1 MTPATP
7 ARAALIALDWGTS
20 SLRAYRL
27 DDTGR
32 TLDTRHL
39 PWGIM
44 RLPQPLQDGAASTT
58 LSGFDLAFEQACG
71 DWLRAEPTLPVIACG
86 MVGSAQGWQEAAYL
100 DVPVDLERIGTLLTV
115 VQRTGAGPD
124 ATPVHIVPG
133 LIQRHG
139 LPNVMR
145 GEETQVFGVMF
156 DQAGGVAAQPGAA
169 PDARLDAKPDAGL
182 DATPDARPDAKPDAR
197 PDAKPDPASG
207 PTSDANPIAAP
218 ADTVLIGLPGTHSK
232 WVSARRGRVTHFD
245 TFMTGEVYAAL
256 RGHTIL
262 GRTMSDAPAAD
273 KQPDKQ
279 ADDQAAKQA
288 EKQANKQADI
298 AADSGA
304 FMRGVKVA
312 GAPAGRAGVLSTIFS
327 TRALGLTGELPST
340 SQADYLSGLLIGH
353 EIAALAQMLR
363 EQGELPR
370 IVLCGDPALCQ
381 RYILAMQH
389 YGLGTPEQAQNA
401 TERGLW
407 HLAVCAGLVK
417 TGQIKAGPVKAGP
430 VDTDTPTSAPV

>member
-1 MTPATP
+1 MTTGSP

-27 DDTGR
+27 DATGR

-44 RLPQPLQDGAASTT
+44 RLPQPLQDGAATT
-58 LSGFDLAFEQACG
+58 ALSGFELAFEQACG
-71 DWLRAEPTLPVIACG
+71 DWLRAEPSLPVIACG

-100 DVPVDLERIGTLLTV
+100 DVPVDLQRIGTLLTEV
-115 VQRTGAGPD
+115 RRDGGPSL
-124 ATPVHIVPG
+124 HIVPG

-139 LPNVMR
+139 LPNVIR
-145 GEETQVFGVMF
+145 GEETQVVGVM
-156 DQAGGVAAQPGAA
+156 A
-169 PDARLDAKPDAGL
+169 
-182 DATPDARPDAKPDAR
+182 
-197 PDAKPDPASG
+197 DPATRS
-207 PTSDANPIAAP
+207 
-218 ADTVLIGLPGTHSK
+218 ADSVLIGLPGTHSK

-262 GRTMSDAPAAD
+262 GRTMADAASADMAAF
-273 KQPDKQ
+273 
-279 ADDQAAKQA
+279 
-288 EKQANKQADI
+288 E
-298 AADSGA
+298 
-304 FMRGVKVA
+304 RGLKVA

-327 TRALGLTGELPST
+327 TRALGLTGELAPE

-353 EIAALAQMLR
+353 EIAALADMLQQ
-363 EQGELPR
+363 QGELPR

-381 RYILAMQH
+381 RYIQAMQH

-407 HLAVCAGLVK
+407 HLAVCAGLVASPSK
-417 TGQIKAGPVKAGP
+417 E
-430 VDTDTPTSAPV
+430 

>member
-1 MTPATP
+1 
-7 ARAALIALDWGTS
+7 
-20 SLRAYRL
+20 
-27 DDTGR
+27 
-32 TLDTRHL
+32 
-39 PWGIM
+39 
-44 RLPQPLQDGAASTT
+44 
-58 LSGFDLAFEQACG
+58 
-71 DWLRAEPTLPVIACG
+71 
-86 MVGSAQGWQEAAYL
+86 MVH
-100 DVPVDLERIGTLLTV
+100 
-115 VQRTGAGPD
+115 RTGAD

-169 PDARLDAKPDAGL
+169 PDARLDARLDAKPNAGLDAGL
-182 DATPDARPDAKPDAR
+182 DAK

-218 ADTVLIGLPGTHSK
+218 ADSVLIGLPGTHSK
-232 WVSARRGRVTHFD
+232 WVSAHQGRVTHFD

-262 GRTMSDAPAAD
+262 GRTMSDAPAT
-273 KQPDKQ
+273 DKQ
-279 ADDQAAKQA
+279 ADKQA
-288 EKQANKQADI
+288 EKQANTQADI

-353 EIAALAQMLR
+353 EVSALAQMLR

-389 YGLGTPEQAQNA
+389 YGLGSPEQAQNA

-417 TGQIKAGPVKAGP
+417 TGHFKAGRVKADP

>member
-1 MTPATP
+1 MGKQSGKAPNDETHQMTPATP

-27 DDTGR
+27 DDTGG

-44 RLPQPLQDGAASTT
+44 RLPQPLQDGAASTA

-100 DVPVDLERIGTLLTV
+100 DVPVDLKRIGTLLTMV
-115 VQRTGAGPD
+115 ERKSAGPN
-124 ATPVHIVPG
+124 ATPLHIVPG

-156 DQAGGVAAQPGAA
+156 DQVGGWGAN
-169 PDARLDAKPDAGL
+169 
-182 DATPDARPDAKPDAR
+182 
-197 PDAKPDPASG
+197 S
-207 PTSDANPIAAP
+207 SVHS
-218 ADTVLIGLPGTHSK
+218 ADSVLIGLPGTHSK
-232 WVSARRGRVTHFD
+232 WVNARRGRVTHFN

-262 GRTMSDAPAAD
+262 GRTMSDAPAAE
-273 KQPDKQ
+273 Q
-279 ADDQAAKQA
+279 
-288 EKQANKQADI
+288 NADI
-298 AADSGA
+298 AADSSA

-327 TRALGLTGELPST
+327 TRALGLTGELAS
-340 SQADYLSGLLIGH
+340 SLQADYLSGLLIGH
-353 EIAALAQMLR
+353 EIFALAQMLR

-417 TGQIKAGPVKAGP
+417 AGQINTERAKPSP
-430 VDTDTPTSAPV
+430 HSASL

>member
-1 MTPATP
+1 MPARDETDQMTTGSP

-27 DDTGR
+27 DAAGR

-44 RLPQPLQDGAASTT
+44 RLPQPLQDGAASTA
-58 LSGFDLAFEQACG
+58 LSGFDLAFDQACG
-71 DWLRAEPTLPVIACG
+71 DWLRAEPGLPVIACG
-86 MVGSAQGWQEAAYL
+86 MVGSAQGWKEAAYL

-115 VQRTGAGPD
+115 VERPG
-124 ATPVHIVPG
+124 ATPLHIVPG

-156 DQAGGVAAQPGAA
+156 EP
-169 PDARLDAKPDAGL
+169 
-182 DATPDARPDAKPDAR
+182 
-197 PDAKPDPASG
+197 
-207 PTSDANPIAAP
+207 SDAQDAHAA
-218 ADTVLIGLPGTHSK
+218 DSVLIGLPGTHSK
-232 WVSARRGRVTHFD
+232 WVNARRGRVTHFD

-273 KQPDKQ
+273 M
-279 ADDQAAKQA
+279 AAF
-288 EKQANKQADI
+288 E
-298 AADSGA
+298 
-304 FMRGVKVA
+304 RGVKVA

-327 TRALGLTGELPST
+327 TRALGLTGELASG

-353 EIAALAQMLR
+353 EIAALAEMLHQ
-363 EQGELPR
+363 QGELPR
-370 IVLCGDPALCQ
+370 IVLCGEPALCQ
-381 RYILAMQH
+381 RYMLAMAH

-407 HLAVCAGLVK
+407 HLAVCAGLV
-417 TGQIKAGPVKAGP
+417 AGA
-430 VDTDTPTSAPV
+430 TSASGTGTATATASGSTAAAASPSFSPSASD

>member
-44 RLPQPLQDGAASTT
+44 RLPQPLQDGAASTA

-115 VQRTGAGPD
+115 VQRTGAGPN

-145 GEETQVFGVMF
+145 GEETQVFGVLF
-156 DQAGGVAAQPGAA
+156 DQTGDVAAQPGAA
-169 PDARLDAKPDAGL
+169 PEAK
-182 DATPDARPDAKPDAR
+182 PDAKPDH
-197 PDAKPDPASG
+197 ASG
-207 PTSDANPIAAP
+207 PTSEPDPIAPP

-232 WVSARRGRVTHFD
+232 WVSARQGRVTHFD

-273 KQPDKQ
+273 
-279 ADDQAAKQA
+279 
-288 EKQANKQADI
+288 N
-298 AADSGA
+298 GA

-370 IVLCGDPALCQ
+370 IVLCGDSALCQ

-389 YGLGTPEQAQNA
+389 YGLGTPEQAQSA

-417 TGQIKAGPVKAGP
+417 TGQIKAGPVKAEP

>member
-44 RLPQPLQDGAASTT
+44 RLPQPLQDGAASTA

-115 VQRTGAGPD
+115 VQRTGAGPN

-133 LIQRHG
+133 LIQRPG

-145 GEETQVFGVMF
+145 GEETQVFGVLF
-156 DQAGGVAAQPGAA
+156 DQAGDVAAQPGAA
-169 PDARLDAKPDAGL
+169 PEAK
-182 DATPDARPDAKPDAR
+182 

-207 PTSDANPIAAP
+207 PTSEPDPIAPP

-232 WVSARRGRVTHFD
+232 WVTARRGRVTHFD

-273 KQPDKQ
+273 
-279 ADDQAAKQA
+279 
-288 EKQANKQADI
+288 N
-298 AADSGA
+298 GA

-417 TGQIKAGPVKAGP
+417 TGQIKAGPVKAEP

>member
-100 DVPVDLERIGTLLTV
+100 DVPVELERIGTLLTV

-156 DQAGGVAAQPGAA
+156 DQAGGSGADLAVDQAADKAADQTAGPAEGSGANCGA
-169 PDARLDAKPDAGL
+169 NSSADASSRLTRTPAK
-182 DATPDARPDAKPDAR
+182 
-197 PDAKPDPASG
+197 
-207 PTSDANPIAAP
+207 IP

-232 WVSARRGRVTHFD
+232 WVCARRGRVTHFD

-417 TGQIKAGPVKAGP
+417 AGQVAAGQDQTEQVNAAP
-430 VDTDTPTSAPV
+430 TPSAPV

>member
-44 RLPQPLQDGAASTT
+44 RLPQPLQDGAASTA

-100 DVPVDLERIGTLLTV
+100 DVPVDLARIGTLLTV
-115 VQRTGAGPD
+115 VHRTGAGPN

-156 DQAGGVAAQPGAA
+156 DQAGGSG
-169 PDARLDAKPDAGL
+169 AGL
-182 DATPDARPDAKPDAR
+182 AVDQAADKAANQAADQTAGPAEGSGANCGANSSADASSRLTRTPAK
-197 PDAKPDPASG
+197 
-207 PTSDANPIAAP
+207 IP
-218 ADTVLIGLPGTHSK
+218 ADSVLIGLPGTHSK
-232 WVSARRGRVTHFD
+232 WVSAHQGRVTHFD

-262 GRTMSDAPAAD
+262 GRTMSDAPAT
-273 KQPDKQ
+273 DKQ
-279 ADDQAAKQA
+279 ADKQA
-288 EKQANKQADI
+288 EKQANTQADI

-353 EIAALAQMLR
+353 EVSALAQMLR

-389 YGLGTPEQAQNA
+389 YGLGSPEQAQNA

-417 TGQIKAGPVKAGP
+417 AGQIKAGPIKAGP
-430 VDTDTPTSAPV
+430 VDTDTTPSASV

>member
-44 RLPQPLQDGAASTT
+44 RLPQPLQDGAASTA

-100 DVPVDLERIGTLLTV
+100 DVPVDLARIGTLLTV
-115 VQRTGAGPD
+115 VHRTGAD

-169 PDARLDAKPDAGL
+169 PDARLDAKPNAGLDAGL
-182 DATPDARPDAKPDAR
+182 DAKPDATPDAR

-218 ADTVLIGLPGTHSK
+218 ADSVLIGLPGTHSK
-232 WVSARRGRVTHFD
+232 WVSAHQGRVTHFD

-262 GRTMSDAPAAD
+262 GRTMSDAPAT
-273 KQPDKQ
+273 DKQ
-279 ADDQAAKQA
+279 ADKQA
-288 EKQANKQADI
+288 EKQANTQADI

-353 EIAALAQMLR
+353 EVSALAQMLR

-389 YGLGTPEQAQNA
+389 YGLGSPEQAQNA

-417 TGQIKAGPVKAGP
+417 AGQIKAGPIKTGP
-430 VDTDTPTSAPV
+430 VDTDTTPSASV

>member
-44 RLPQPLQDGAASTT
+44 RLPQPLQDGAASTA

-100 DVPVDLERIGTLLTV
+100 DVPVELERIGTLLTV
-115 VQRTGAGPD
+115 VQRTGAGPN

-145 GEETQVFGVMF
+145 GEETQVFGVLF
-156 DQAGGVAAQPGAA
+156 DQAGDVAAQPDAA
-169 PDARLDAKPDAGL
+169 PEAK
-182 DATPDARPDAKPDAR
+182 

-207 PTSDANPIAAP
+207 PTSEPDPIAPP

-232 WVSARRGRVTHFD
+232 WVSARQGRVTHFD

-262 GRTMSDAPAAD
+262 GRTMSDAPAAAE
-273 KQPDKQ
+273 Q
-279 ADDQAAKQA
+279 ADKQA
-288 EKQANKQADI
+288 EKQAIKQADLT
-298 AADSGA
+298 ADSGA

-417 TGQIKAGPVKAGP
+417 IGQIKAGPVKAEP

>member
-1 MTPATP
+1 MTTGSP

-27 DDTGR
+27 DAVGR

-44 RLPQPLQDGAASTT
+44 RLPQPLQDGAATT
-58 LSGFDLAFEQACG
+58 ALSGFELAFEQACG

-86 MVGSAQGWQEAAYL
+86 MVGSAQGWKEAAYL
-100 DVPVDLERIGTLLTV
+100 DVPVDLQRIGTLLTKV
-115 VQRTGAGPD
+115 EREAGPSL
-124 ATPVHIVPG
+124 HIVPG

-139 LPNVMR
+139 LPNVIR
-145 GEETQVFGVMF
+145 GEETQVVGVM
-156 DQAGGVAAQPGAA
+156 A
-169 PDARLDAKPDAGL
+169 
-182 DATPDARPDAKPDAR
+182 
-197 PDAKPDPASG
+197 DPATRS
-207 PTSDANPIAAP
+207 
-218 ADTVLIGLPGTHSK
+218 ADSVLIGLPGTHSK

-262 GRTMSDAPAAD
+262 GRTMADAASADMAAF
-273 KQPDKQ
+273 
-279 ADDQAAKQA
+279 
-288 EKQANKQADI
+288 E
-298 AADSGA
+298 
-304 FMRGVKVA
+304 RGLKVA

-327 TRALGLTGELPST
+327 TRALGLTGELAPE

-353 EIAALAQMLR
+353 EIAALADMLQQ
-363 EQGELPR
+363 QGELPR
-370 IVLCGDPALCQ
+370 IVLCGDPALCR
-381 RYILAMQH
+381 RYIQAMQH

-407 HLAVCAGLVK
+407 HLAVCAGLVASPSK
-417 TGQIKAGPVKAGP
+417 E
-430 VDTDTPTSAPV
+430 